1 MTKETKVLAHRQVPK
16 NKGFF
21 ALKSRYAYGEG
32 ERGFEN
38 AHGVALLDG
47 EDVGR
52 G

>member
-21 ALKSRYAYGEG
+21 ALKSRYAKG
-32 ERGFEN
+32 RGRFET
-38 AHGVALLDG
+38 AHAVALLDG